1 MKEYTYTGVNDSYG
15 EPIYE
20 NDIIETTRELNHM
33 IGFVVKRYDDWFIKD
48 LYRMNSYVKLIPRF
62 SKTEYVNKKLG
73 NIYDDKGT
81 EYLPI
86 IDLDIVK
93 KNEV

>member
-1 MKEYTYTGVNDSYG
+1 MKKFVYTGVNDSYG

-33 IGFVVKRYDDWFIKD
+33 VGFIVKRHNDWFIKD
-48 LYRMNSYVKLIPRF
+48 LYMMNNYVKLIPRF

-73 NIYDDKGT
+73 NVYDKNT
-81 EYLPI
+81 EYLPVI
-86 IDLDIVK
+86 NLNI
-93 KNEV
+93 N